1 MNMTLDVRRQAM
13 KSVLFPFTF
22 GLSARAGRTVLLGSL
37 ALLAGAGCDPA
48 DPSSD
53 SPGSDDAQPAAAAQ
67 AGPARVIERLSA
79 LRGEPVVAASKTT
92 GVRADIGSAAEGV
105 HLRDEASGAG
115 VRVRVAGASA
125 AGGEGEEVDGAVVYP
140 GAGPG
145 GSDLVMVPTAS
156 GVEDWVLLEKAPA
169 RASIGYALAL
179 EDVAGLRLVAG
190 VLELLDAS
198 GAPRLRARAPYLV
211 DSAGARHAARFEL
224 VDCKADT
231 SAAAPWGRSV
241 TAPGRD
247 TCHLEV
253 TWKGANVAYPAAL
266 DPVWE
271 ATTGSLAKGRRSHT
285 ATQLGADTA
294 SPVLLAGG
302 FDGSSAV
309 AVAELY
315 QPKSRT
321 FAATGTLSTAR
332 GAHAAVQLQDGRVL
346 VAGGAGAVNAT
357 ATGDDTSGEVGSLEV
372 YSPITGLWSA
382 GAGTLTPPRANLTAT
397 LLGSGKVLLA
407 GGQDNLGQPLKAT
420 AIYDPSLPSL
430 DNGGPQLAAAR
441 SGHTATAIDANRVLI
456 VGGFANVDA
465 NSLNSTEIYS
475 ATTGAITAGPAMIF
489 SRAYHSA
496 TVIAGNKILLAGGI
510 SKPNDPANAKI
521 HETTEIYTP
530 GAGAGTL
537 AQGPSMT
544 KERAYHA
551 AARLATGFVV
561 VSGGFGGDTVAG
573 SAHEPRPESDLYDPT
588 LNKFTAG
595 PDMGTARLFH
605 TLTSVNPA
613 GSVVDGVALPAE
625 AVIAVGGTAVQ
636 GANDPALTSAELLL
650 RPLADT
656 CSIDLECASGHCSDG
671 VCCNEACANEC
682 DSCEASLKQSGAASG
697 TCGPSKEGVAQGKQ
711 LVDGPDLG
719 TQCAANVVSFY
730 TCDGAGNK
738 SIYYAESCN
747 GNTCDVD
754 GVKCIE
760 TCNDVTTK
768 CLSDAW
774 CDIPAGEVEGKCT
787 PKRDLG
793 ETCEEG
799 RQCKNPNDLSV
810 DGFCVDGVCCN
821 TTCTEICQACNVGGL
836 AGTCS
841 HAGTNFRREPVGDR
855 KCVHQTPAGDEICA
869 GFCDVT
875 VSPSVTDCQ
884 YPTKQVLCG
893 DEKTCT
899 CEDNDACIDGPA
911 TQARFACDAQGACE
925 ASPVQDDGTSAY
937 VTDCG
942 GHICGPV
949 ADNGHQQCATTCAAD
964 AECLIDFFCQ
974 LPAGQPAGTCEPLP
988 DTGRCDGEHT
998 LRVPFAD
1005 DIDCSPYLC
1014 PEGETACRTS
1024 CASDLECVEP
1034 GDPGENQVTCN
1045 PDGKCEAPPAPPTLP
1060 SCSLPR
1066 DTGSSSS
1073 SGAAA
1078 ALVMLLG
1085 VLVHRRR
1092 RRA

>member
-22 GLSARAGRTVLLGSL
+22 GLSARAGRTLLLGSL
-37 ALLAGAGCDPA
+37 ALFAGAGCDPA

-332 GAHAAVQLQDGRVL
+332 GAHAAVQLQDGRVV
-346 VAGGAGAVNAT
+346 VAGGAGSVNAT

-573 SAHEPRPESDLYDPT
+573 STRAPPRERP
-588 LNKFTAG
+588 
-595 PDMGTARLFH
+595 
-605 TLTSVNPA
+605 
-613 GSVVDGVALPAE
+613 
-625 AVIAVGGTAVQ
+625 
-636 GANDPALTSAELLL
+636 L
-650 RPLADT
+650 RPDAQQVHRRPRH
-656 CSIDLECASGHCSDG
+656 GHR
-671 VCCNEACANEC
+671 APLPHAH
-682 DSCEASLKQSGAASG
+682 
-697 TCGPSKEGVAQGKQ
+697 
-711 LVDGPDLG
+711 
-719 TQCAANVVSFY
+719 
-730 TCDGAGNK
+730 
-738 SIYYAESCN
+738 
-747 GNTCDVD
+747 
-754 GVKCIE
+754 
-760 TCNDVTTK
+760 
-768 CLSDAW
+768 
-774 CDIPAGEVEGKCT
+774 
-787 PKRDLG
+787 LG
-793 ETCEEG
+793 EPG
-799 RQCKNPNDLSV
+799 RL
-810 DGFCVDGVCCN
+810 
-821 TTCTEICQACNVGGL
+821 
-836 AGTCS
+836 
-841 HAGTNFRREPVGDR
+841 
-855 KCVHQTPAGDEICA
+855 
-869 GFCDVT
+869 
-875 VSPSVTDCQ
+875 
-884 YPTKQVLCG
+884 
-893 DEKTCT
+893 
-899 CEDNDACIDGPA
+899 
-911 TQARFACDAQGACE
+911 
-925 ASPVQDDGTSAY
+925 
-937 VTDCG
+937 
-942 GHICGPV
+942 
-949 ADNGHQQCATTCAAD
+949 
-964 AECLIDFFCQ
+964 
-974 LPAGQPAGTCEPLP
+974 
-988 DTGRCDGEHT
+988 
-998 LRVPFAD
+998 
-1005 DIDCSPYLC
+1005 
-1014 PEGETACRTS
+1014 
-1024 CASDLECVEP
+1024 
-1034 GDPGENQVTCN
+1034 
-1045 PDGKCEAPPAPPTLP
+1045 
-1060 SCSLPR
+1060 
-1066 DTGSSSS
+1066 
-1073 SGAAA
+1073 
-1078 ALVMLLG
+1078 
-1085 VLVHRRR
+1085 RRR
-1092 RRA
+1092 RRGPRRRGGHRGRRHRRPGRERPCAHQRGAPPPPPRRHLLHRSGVRLRPLLRRRLLQRGVRQRVRLVRRVPQAERRRERHVRPLEGGRRSGQAARRRPRPRHPVRRQRGELLHVRWRREQVDLLRRELQRKHV